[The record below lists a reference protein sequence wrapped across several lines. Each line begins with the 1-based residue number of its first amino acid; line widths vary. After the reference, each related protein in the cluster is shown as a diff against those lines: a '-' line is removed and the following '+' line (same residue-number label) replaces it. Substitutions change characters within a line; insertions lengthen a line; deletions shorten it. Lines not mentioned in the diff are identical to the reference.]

1 MDREGGVLV
10 LSGAVGGA
18 VQLLGDFP
26 GFLFGIL
33 INC

>member
-18 VQLLGDFP
+18 VQLLGDFVISLV
-26 GFLFGIL
+26 FCLEF
-33 INC
+33 